1 MEREDQERDAQEWK
15 LGGNIAVA
23 MVPKSVMEATAGTL
37 GGSSSRGS
45 NMGRYRGRGSGLVIH
60 MIA

>member
-1 MEREDQERDAQEWK
+1 MGGYAATEREDQERDAQEWK

-45 NMGRYRGRGSGLVIH
+45 NMGRY
-60 MIA
+60 